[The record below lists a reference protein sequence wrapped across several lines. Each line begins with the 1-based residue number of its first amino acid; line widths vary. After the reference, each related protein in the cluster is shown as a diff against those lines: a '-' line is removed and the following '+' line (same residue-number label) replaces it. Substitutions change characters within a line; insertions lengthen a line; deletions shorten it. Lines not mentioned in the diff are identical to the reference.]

1 MGVQHRVVHT
11 LPLVSAKSWS
21 SIHAGMMVLV
31 RLWSPPE
38 LAAAHSSSRILREEN
53 CMNPLR
59 RFGPAQE
66 GMRVEDIRVDSRSR
80 DDIPKLPGCLRKLYL
95 DVDLREE
102 IFRLLEDRLG
112 GCGAGGSPE
121 LSLWTLLVLGMLKRR
136 LGCDFD
142 RLHEH
147 ANTHLVLR
155 QFLGH
160 GEYDPMQVSRDG
172 ILRDVSLLDEDT
184 LRAIRNLAGQ
194 SGIRLFRG

>member
-1 MGVQHRVVHT
+1 
-11 LPLVSAKSWS
+11 
-21 SIHAGMMVLV
+21 
-31 RLWSPPE
+31 
-38 LAAAHSSSRILREEN
+38 
-53 CMNPLR
+53 MNPLR
-59 RFGPAQE
+59 RIDPAQE

-80 DDIPKLPGCLRKLYL
+80 DDIPKLPGCLRELYL

-136 LGCDFD
+136 LGRDFD
-142 RLHEH
+142 RLPEH

-160 GEYDPMQVSRDG
+160 GEYDPMQHSRDR